1 MITST
6 AIVSALWMVWLVGW
20 LLASGWTARTVAH
33 QSPASHL
40 AHSVFVWLGAAL
52 LFFHLTIG
60 APFQVNLLPD
70 SAWIG
75 WVGVVLVFLGLGFAG
90 WARYFLGRL
99 WSGAVT
105 LKADHVIVR
114 SGPYAITRHPIYTGL
129 LLALI
134 GTALERGTI
143 ASLLGVV
150 SIVIGIVLKI
160 RQEESLLIGHF
171 GEGYRAYQSEV
182 PALVPRLGR
191 RAA

>member
-20 LLASGWTARTVAH
+20 LLAAGWTARTVAH

-75 WVGVVLVFLGLGFAG
+75 WVGVVLVFLGLAFAG

-105 LKADHVIVR
+105 LKAGHVIVR
-114 SGPYAITRHPIYTGL
+114 SGPYAMTRHPIYTGL

-134 GTALERGTI
+134 GTALVRGTI

-171 GEGYRAYQSEV
+171 GEGYRAYLLQV
-182 PALVPRLGR
+182 PALVPRLR
-191 RAA
+191 RTAA

>member
-1 MITST
+1 MITS
-6 AIVSALWMVWLVGW
+6 AAVVSALWSVWLVGW
-20 LLASGWTARTVAH
+20 LLAAGWTARTVAH

-70 SAWIG
+70 STWIG

-171 GEGYRAYQSEV
+171 GEGYRAYQLQV
-182 PALVPRLGR
+182 PALVPRLR
-191 RAA
+191 RTAA